1 MQLPT
6 MVRQI
11 GKINGDE
18 RVYLEDYVCTYLN
31 ELKRKREGF
40 PLRVALF
47 GHAFRK
53 EDRKFYLI
61 FGAASVIDELEYG
74 RNEEQ
79 VRREYFEE
87 YELIGYVNIY
97 GNKQKMPG
105 PKDGYYIFYDRNE
118 AMQNYLI
125 FCYERSEKHGDGEK
139 DKADK
144 GNKKETEDTGKTA
157 EELIHLHRKHS
168 LFSIGDMIKRL
179 IYGSCVIILALAVSA
194 INDYHKMYGFVEMTG
209 RAAALAENT
218 YAPYEWTP

>member
-6 MVRQI
+6 MVKQV
-11 GKINGDE
+11 GKVNGSE

-31 ELKRKREGF
+31 ELRREKEVF

-47 GHAFRK
+47 GHVCQKDNRK
-53 EDRKFYLI
+53 CYLI

-79 VRREYFEE
+79 VRKEYFEK

-97 GNKQKMPG
+97 GNRQKVPG
-105 PKDGYYIFYDRNE
+105 AKEGYYIFYDKNE

-125 FCYERSEKHGDGEK
+125 FCYEKSGKYMGKEADRKQKSEKFS
-139 DKADK
+139 
-144 GNKKETEDTGKTA
+144 
-157 EELIHLHRKHS
+157 HLCRKHS
-168 LFSIGDMIKRL
+168 AFSIGNMIKRL
-179 IYGSCVIILALAVSA
+179 IYGSCIIILTIAVTA

-209 RAAALAENT
+209 RAAAFVGNINDNGPDGAARLLR
-218 YAPYEWTP
+218 